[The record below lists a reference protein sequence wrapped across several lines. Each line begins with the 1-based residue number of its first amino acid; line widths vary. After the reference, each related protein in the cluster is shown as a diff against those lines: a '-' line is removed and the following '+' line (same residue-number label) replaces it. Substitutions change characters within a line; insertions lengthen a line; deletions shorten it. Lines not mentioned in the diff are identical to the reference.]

1 MTSLI
6 IARYESPC
14 CEHCAWEEHTAIIDA
29 VEAGDSTAA
38 LALMHEHLN
47 RLEEKLDLEQ

>member
-14 CEHCAWEEHTAIIDA
+14 CEHCAWEEHAAIIDA
-29 VEAGDSTAA
+29 VEQGDAEAA
-38 LALMHEHLN
+38 LGLMHTHLD
-47 RLEEKLDLEQ
+47 RLEDKLDLA